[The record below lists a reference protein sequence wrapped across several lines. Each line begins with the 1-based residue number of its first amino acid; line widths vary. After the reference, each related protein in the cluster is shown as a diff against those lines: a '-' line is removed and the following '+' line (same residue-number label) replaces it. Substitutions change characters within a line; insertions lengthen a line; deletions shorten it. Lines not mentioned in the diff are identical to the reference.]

1 MQLNSGEIVKTIL
14 VLLNYANTTQRGYVL
29 MLTDLKFLEVGQ
41 TFPPAS
47 EKERLENYI
56 AYKKLFEGKHEE
68 VYQNQFNRIKR
79 IDNSYTE
86 VISFD
91 MILNYHQLITKKI
104 ADLLCGESPKISTIN
119 KQKQK
124 ILDEIL
130 NKNDVFNLI
139 YITAMDTS
147 RYGVGLFY
155 LYKELN
161 HGVIDITQPH
171 IWFPI
176 VSPRNI
182 RKIQYHV
189 LCIPRQINEREQE
202 LYVEIHEKG
211 KYTIKYF
218 LVKNGKIVREFT
230 DEEKTIETGLDDFAV
245 IPVTNLVTSDNVFG
259 ISDYDVID
267 TIVSEL
273 EVRFSQISKILDKH
287 AEPSMQGPSSALRYD
302 RATDTYSLKTGSYF
316 VVEGTDGKVSYLTWD
331 AQLEA
336 NFRFIQE
343 LQNALYVLSEMG
355 GTLLGDKENE
365 RGAVSGLAYKLKMES
380 PRQKVKRIR
389 NSMDTALRKAISNCA
404 KMEGY
409 DIDENELII
418 EWQDGITT
426 DEKEEAEIMQIR
438 NGNKPVISHLTSI
451 MMANDMS
458 REEAEEE
465 YQRILLEEQESNP
478 LIIPNPHIGEED
490 EEIDEENLEETNMM
504 NKSA

>member
-1 MQLNSGEIVKTIL
+1 
-14 VLLNYANTTQRGYVL
+14 
-29 MLTDLKFLEVGQ
+29 MLTDLKFLQVGQ
-41 TFPPAS
+41 TFPPTC
-47 EKERLENYI
+47 EKERLENYVN
-56 AYKKLFEGKHEE
+56 YKKIFEGKHSD
-68 VYQNQFNRIKR
+68 VYSNQFNRIKR
-79 IDNSYTE
+79 VSSDFTE
-86 VISFD
+86 VVSYDI
-91 MILNYHQLITKKI
+91 ILNYNQLITKKV
-104 ADLLCGESPKISTIN
+104 ADLLVGEPPKIS
-119 KQKQK
+119 
-124 ILDEIL
+124 IL
-130 NKNDVFNLI
+130 NKEKQKVLDRILNDNDIYNLM
-139 YITAMDTS
+139 YITTMDVS

-155 LYKELN
+155 LYKEVN
-161 HGVIDITQPH
+161 KGIIDITQPR

-218 LVKNGKIVREFT
+218 LVKNGKIVREFY
-230 DEEKTIETGLDDFAV
+230 DEEKVIETGLNDFAI
-245 IPVTNLVTSDNVFG
+245 IPVTNLTTSDNIFG

-343 LQNALYVLSEMG
+343 LQNALHVLSEMG
-355 GTLLGDKENE
+355 GTILGDKENIN
-365 RGAVSGLAYKLKMES
+365 GNVSGIAYKLKMES
-380 PRQKVKRIR
+380 ALQKVSRIR
-389 NSMDTALRKAISNCA
+389 NSMDTAIRKAISCCA
-404 KMEGY
+404 KLEGY
-409 DIDENELII
+409 DIGENELII
-418 EWQDGITT
+418 EWRDGLID
-426 DEKEEAEIMQIR
+426 DEKEQAEIMSIK
-438 NGNKPVISHLTSI
+438 NGNKPTLSHVTSI
-451 MMANDMS
+451 MLANDMS

-465 YQRILLEEQESNP
+465 YQRIVQEEMEANP
-478 LIIPNPHIGEED
+478 LNIPNPHLYENEEGLEETD
-490 EEIDEENLEETNMM
+490 EEINKETE
-504 NKSA
+504 